1 MKIDENHK
9 KPLDLFF
16 QNFEKVTEEDLKTF
30 SSRTIVPWNSKPP
43 KYIISLLFKNL
54 GFEKIPVD
62 IEKINW
68 IIYFKFKGKVFE
80 IHDYKFNTWSLAVNN
95 NDLETDKKI
104 IEELVEEIIKILNK
118 GSKYLDKKLS
128 PMLKEK
134 LKTEKFFFNNAFK
147 KLYPIYSFYQQK
159 LYELKED
166 WSKAETEVIEEEID
180 SGFGKLTSKRYIDHK
195 REKEIESSYYF
206 FPLIS
211 IYYSILEFLLDI
223 FKCLDEP
230 GIDYVEFRSLSWKDR
245 FKSVFDL
252 EDVELKKL
260 YDVIVEIK
268 DSYRNPL
275 THGLNNEVNL
285 LVPIEGEGIVPISY
299 EFLNDK
305 PHFTSKIISI
315 EKSTEY
321 LSTLENFFNYLSKT
335 EPYSFY
341 WLYLQYDFNIPK
353 SISNVENLKSHMTSI
368 EEFSDY
374 LDKME
379 EYYERKMNGE
389 I

>member
-16 QNFEKVTEEDLKTF
+16 QNFEKVSDEDLKTF

-54 GFEKIPVD
+54 GFEKILVD
-62 IEKINW
+62 FEKINW

-95 NDLETDKKI
+95 NDLESDKKLT
-104 IEELVEEIIKILNK
+104 EELVEEIIKILNK

-128 PMLKEK
+128 SMLKEK
-134 LKTEKFFFNNAFK
+134 LKTGDFFFNNAFK
-147 KLYPIYSFYQQK
+147 KLYPIYSFYLQK
-159 LYELKED
+159 LDELKEE
-166 WSKAETEVIEEEID
+166 WRKAETEVIEEEIE
-180 SGFGKLTSKRYIDHK
+180 SGFGKVTTKRFIDHK
-195 REKEIESSYYF
+195 RIKEVESSYYF

-252 EDVELKKL
+252 EDAELKKI

-335 EPYSFY
+335 QPYCFY
-341 WLYLQYDFNIPK
+341 WLYLQYDFIIPK
-353 SISNVENLKSHMTSI
+353 SISDVKNLKNHMTSI
-368 EEFSDY
+368 EEFNDY
-374 LDKME
+374 LDRMD